1 MANQQTDSS
10 LIHRELQR
18 KSQDVH
24 RIFNP
29 TDKDYNLSWDGYLHK
44 IPANSTADLQTYLV
58 DKYLREMTDKI
69 LRERQ
74 ENAVK
79 EENERRRSR
88 GEKEM
93 EKYQGGEQPILEGKF
108 AIEKGVAN
116 PEVRMQI
123 YQELYMGIVKEYGIE
138 KVQKETIETV
148 PTTHEQLMGKIL
160 SSRRTVS
167 DGEPPILS
175 KTPTTPLESMNQ
187 FQLRKVAKDRGI
199 KTDKTDKKK
208 ALIEKISQT
217 A

>member
-1 MANQQTDSS
+1 MATNQTDSS
-10 LIHRELQR
+10 LIHREMSR
-18 KSQDVH
+18 RSQDLH
-24 RIFNP
+24 RVNNP

-58 DKYLREMTDKI
+58 DKYLREMTDII
-69 LRERQ
+69 LSERQ

-123 YQELYMGIVKEYGIE
+123 YQKLYVGLVKEYGIE
-138 KVQKETIETV
+138 KVERETMEAT

-160 SSRRTVS
+160 SSRRTVV
-167 DGEPPILS
+167 ENKPPILS
-175 KTPTTPLESMNQ
+175 ETPTTPLESMNQ
-187 FQLRKVAKDRGI
+187 FQLRKVAKEKGLP
-199 KTDKTDKKK
+199 TAKTDKKSE
-208 ALIEKISQT
+208 LIAKISQK
-217 A
+217 